1 MFVLILIAA
10 LGQSEG
16 IPGHGSVPVV
26 DQRVECISV
35 AHLGDGVELVFFWSL
50 VQGEWTCLDH
60 RWVSSS
66 MSLSRCGDEWV
77 LAWADENENCYRL
90 LRTHC
95 WVESWEPNNPL
106 AEQNQR
112 PWFRQLLHPGL
123 RRPQR

>member
-1 MFVLILIAA
+1 MPL
-10 LGQSEG
+10 
-16 IPGHGSVPVV
+16 V

-95 WVESWEPNNPL
+95 WVESWEQNNPL